1 MPKLTKEFVDK
12 TTPQAAPF
20 WDSELP
26 GFGLKVAK
34 NGVKTFF
41 VRYRPKGTGRSGPKR
56 YAPIGRYGVLTP
68 AEARNEARRI
78 LGRVAAGD
86 DPAAE
91 AAAASGA
98 ISVAELAERFLADE
112 VDPKRKPAT
121 AALYRIYLR
130 KHVLPEI
137 GTMKAEKVNRA
148 TVAKLHVKIG
158 KTRPVTANRVK
169 DTVVSGMF
177 AFGIARALLPPDMT
191 NPAKNIE
198 KFKETSRERFLS
210 GDELE
215 RLGAALRE
223 AETVGIPWQVDESG
237 PNAKHLPKERRVTV
251 LSPFATGAIRL
262 LLFTG
267 CRLRE
272 ILHLKW
278 PDVDFERGMLHLP
291 DSKTGKKSVVL
302 NAPALEILTTLPRAS
317 AYVIAGTDPAQPRS
331 DLKRPWT
338 LVCRRAGLEGL
349 RLHDLRHS
357 FASVGA
363 GAGLGLPVIGKL
375 LGHASPTTTAKYAHL
390 DNDPVRRA
398 TNAIGAT
405 IAAAM
410 AGASAG
416 ENVVTLK
423 AKATK

>member
-1 MPKLTKEFVDK
+1 MPKLTKDF
-12 TTPQAAPF
+12 ANLAPSGRHF
-20 WDSELP
+20 DSDLP
-26 GFGLKVAK
+26 GFGLDVGKT
-34 NGVKTFF
+34 GVKTFF
-41 VRYRPKGTGRSGPKR
+41 VRYRPRGTGRNGPRR
-56 YAPIGRYGVLTP
+56 YFKIGRYGVLTP
-68 AEARNEARRI
+68 AEARVEAKRV
-78 LGRVAAGD
+78 LGRVAAGE

-91 AAAASGA
+91 VAEARGA

-112 VDPKRKPAT
+112 VTPKRKPGT
-121 AALYRIYLR
+121 AALYAIYLR

-137 GTMKAEKVNRA
+137 GNMKAEKVSRA
-148 TVAKLHVKIG
+148 IIAKLHGKIG
-158 KTRPVTANRVK
+158 KTHPVTANRVK
-169 DTVVSGMF
+169 DTVVSGLF
-177 AFGIARALLPPDMT
+177 AFGIARALLPSGMQ

-198 KFKETSRERFLS
+198 KFKETSRERFLR

-223 AETVGIPWQVDESG
+223 AETIGVPWQVDESG
-237 PNAKHLPKERRVTV
+237 PNAKHLPKERRLTV
-251 LSPFATGAIRL
+251 LSPFATAAICL

-272 ILHLKW
+272 ILHLEW
-278 PDVDFERGMLHLP
+278 SDVDVERGMLHLP

-302 NAPALEILTTLPRAS
+302 SAPALSILAALPRAS
-317 AYVIAGTDPAQPRS
+317 AYVIAGADPAQPRS

-338 LVCRRAGLEGL
+338 LICRRAALEGL

-363 GAGLGLPVIGKL
+363 GAGLGLPIIGKL
-375 LGHASPTTTAKYAHL
+375 LGHASPSTTAKYAHL

-410 AGASAG
+410 DRKPSG
-416 ENVVTLK
+416 NVVELK
-423 AKATK
+423 ASR